1 MYQVKKEVTKQEI
14 VDNFTYYHLVALN
27 NLLGLKFIK
36 LDLTRMDLEAKK
48 LKIETRNGKMGVV
61 EFGIFY
67 SHDDL
72 KKEQEEA
79 ELIGT
84 LVETMLKLKEMEI
97 GFPKNYKPEQT
108 QMQYYA
114 EDYKQ
119 VWKLIYE
126 EEKWYLVRME
136 DVSMPPINWGD

>member
-14 VDNFTYYHLVALN
+14 VDNFNYYHLVALSE
-27 NLLGLKFIK
+27 LLGLKFIELK
-36 LDLTRMDLEAKK
+36 STRIDLEAKK
-48 LKIETRNGKMGVV
+48 LKVETRNGKMGVV
-61 EFGIFY
+61 QYGIFY

-72 KKEQEEA
+72 KKKQEEA

-84 LVETMLKLKEMEI
+84 LVETMLKLKEMEA
-97 GFPKNYKPEQT
+97 GFPKNYQPKQT
-108 QMQYYA
+108 QLQYYA

-126 EEKWYLVRME
+126 EEKWYLVRTE
-136 DVSMPPINWGD
+136 DLPMPPTNWGD